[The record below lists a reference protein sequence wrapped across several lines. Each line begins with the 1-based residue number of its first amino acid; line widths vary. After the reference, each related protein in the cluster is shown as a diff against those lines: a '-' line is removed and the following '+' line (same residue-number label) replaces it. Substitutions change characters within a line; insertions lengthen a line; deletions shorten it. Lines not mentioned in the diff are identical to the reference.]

1 MTRLEELK
9 EDIKNNRIW
18 VKGLKLKD
26 YLNVCPRDVYCGDDD
41 CDIDSAIYKDI
52 NCNEIVGCRGI
63 SCETCWNKEMK

>member
-9 EDIKNNRIW
+9 EDIKNGEFWAKNLE
-18 VKGLKLKD
+18 KKD
-26 YLNVCPRDVYCGDDD
+26 YLNFCPQELCCGDDV
-41 CDIDSAIYKDI
+41 CDVDFAIYKDI